1 MSIKIRVALDAMG
14 GDNAPSEIIKGAV
27 TAAENNDIEVVLV
40 GQEAVIQEELDKCG
54 STDSRISIA
63 LASEVINGEESPVSA
78 IQKKKDSSI
87 VVGINLLKYHEV
99 SAFISAGS
107 TGAVVTAA
115 LLTLGKRKGIRR
127 PALGAIFPFP
137 TGPLFFLDLGANAE
151 CKPTSLVQF
160 ANMGND
166 YMEMFFGIT
175 NPRIGLLSNGEENTK
190 GNKLVQKAH
199 KMLNKGKLNFIG
211 NVEGRD
217 ITSGIAD
224 VIVTDGFTGN
234 VIIKLGESIGEMVLA
249 SLKHATTGSRKL
261 KEAVAIFAPVLQAAL
276 SPLDYADYGGALLL
290 GVNGNVIIAH
300 GRSHAKAIENAIIT
314 AKRAAEKEMTE
325 TEEVQ
330 EE

>member
-1 MSIKIRVALDAMG
+1 VSIIDA
-14 GDNAPSEIIKGAV
+14 NEII
-27 TAAENNDIEVVLV
+27 
-40 GQEAVIQEELDKCG
+40 
-54 STDSRISIA
+54 
-63 LASEVINGEESPVSA
+63 NGGESPVAA

-87 VVGINLLKYHEV
+87 VVGTNLLKNGDV
-99 SAFISAGS
+99 SAFISAGN

-115 LLTLGKRKGIRR
+115 LLTLGKKKGIRR

-160 ANMGND
+160 ASMGND

-175 NPRIGLLSNGEENTK
+175 NPRIGLLSNGEEHLK

-300 GRSHAKAIENAIIT
+300 GRSHAKAIENAILT
-314 AKRAAEKEMTE
+314 AKRAAEKELAGINE
-325 TEEVQ
+325 AQ